1 MRAPV
6 SFSYTVPA
14 RPRERM
20 GGEGG
25 LGMNIV
31 RGLHLCHVLLKQVY
45 PPPTLSG
52 GYAHIPMRLTQ
63 YLTAGNS

>member
-1 MRAPV
+1 
-6 SFSYTVPA
+6 
-14 RPRERM
+14 M